1 MSTATISLTAAQ
13 LRLASKSISRSLDV
27 EARKMERTR
36 PGTPVYLE
44 ASESYRVLDDI
55 DVELR
60 SALRTLYNGGD
71 E

>member
-1 MSTATISLTAAQ
+1 MTTATIQLTAAQ
-13 LRLASKSISRSLDV
+13 LRVASKSISRSLDV

-36 PGTPVYLE
+36 PGTPVYNE
-44 ASESYRVLDDI
+44 AAESYKILDDI

-60 SALRTLYNGGD
+60 SALRTLYHGGD